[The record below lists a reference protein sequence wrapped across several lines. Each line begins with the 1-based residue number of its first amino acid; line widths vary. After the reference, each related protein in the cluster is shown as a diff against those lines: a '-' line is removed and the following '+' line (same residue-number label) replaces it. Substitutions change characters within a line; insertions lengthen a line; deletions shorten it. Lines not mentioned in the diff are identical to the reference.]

1 VPFTGTKAP
10 PPIRYF
16 VALVSRARS
25 QASHHILI
33 SSNGTTAQNRYG
45 IGTSIFRRCG
55 DLSGRSRK
63 RPPLSPISSAIK
75 RGTRAAVPAAK
86 DRAGFDAI
94 ARGFGNH

>member
-1 VPFTGTKAP
+1 VPSTGTKAP

-16 VALVSRARS
+16 DALVSRARS

-45 IGTSIFRRCG
+45 IGTSIFRVCG

-63 RPPLSPISSAIK
+63 RPPFVVSDLVGDK
-75 RGTRAAVPAAK
+75 TRH
-86 DRAGFDAI
+86 
-94 ARGFGNH
+94 ARHGSGR